1 MMRKALLKYSLII
14 NNSFM
19 ATGGLYFAALTRWL
33 WPTIIA
39 DYADYDWRRV
49 TEIFGSICLLI
60 TIRGRINELSV
71 FGLTLFIPM
80 VIIITMLIVHLID
93 NHIDFNH
100 SDLFLIVMVVMLIL
114 IDMNIFFYIK
124 ILRSCES
131 RAIGPENIVSSS
143 PKLYE

>member
-1 MMRKALLKYSLII
+1 MRKALLKYSLII

-49 TEIFGSICLLI
+49 TEIFGSLLI